1 MKIQNLL
8 IDIKNINE
16 NTSSQI
22 IDEIYHNIFNE
33 ITNNH
38 CGVYFDNKIWV
49 INELIDIYHQP
60 NINQKLSNFIY
71 ALLNNL
77 AYFEPQSGS
86 VKTHNQVQKLLKD
99 FLDDES

>member
-8 IDIKNINE
+8 IDIKNING

-33 ITNNH
+33 IANDH
-38 CGVYFDNKIWV
+38 CGVYFDDKIW
-49 INELIDIYHQP
+49 IIDELVAIY
-60 NINQKLSNFIY
+60 NQSNTNKKLENFIY

-86 VKTHNQVQKLLKD
+86 IEIHYQVQESLKD

>member
-16 NTSSQI
+16 NTSLQI
-22 IDEIYHNIFNE
+22 IDETYHNIFNE
-33 ITNNH
+33 IANNH
-38 CGVYFDNKIWV
+38 CGFYFDDKIW
-49 INELIDIYHQP
+49 IIDKLVAIY
-60 NINQKLSNFIY
+60 NQSNANKKLANFIY

-86 VKTHNQVQKLLKD
+86 IEIHYQVQESLKD